1 MASQNRDIVVNIIS
15 DASEFLKGYE
25 QAIAELEK
33 YAKKA
38 DIASGMQ
45 HQINELKE
53 DIKEMSVALKN
64 IAVNN
69 IDTKQL
75 DDLGKKLELQEY
87 KIKQLQKD
95 KNKIKIQVDE
105 LSVKKINDI
114 VGQAE
119 NIVDQLI
126 EKVQTLNQLGINIQ
140 TESTKNNSDEIKE
153 LSAKLNELQLK
164 KEQLSKGNDFSS
176 LNTEEA
182 IAKLKE
188 LQKQSTLLYDEL
200 GKLGKNTLQRD
211 NKIIEIGQISK
222 DIQVLQNQ
230 LKDTG
235 RLKLDDLIDEDFIRE
250 DINEAENIIS
260 NFITQ
265 IKTEISGL
273 TSNTQIDASSLQL
286 KDGKISVKLDIDTTA
301 EKLRQQAKTL
311 IQEVQTEVW
320 KTPLMV
326 PLKFTSS
333 YKTKALEE
341 LKVFEDTLHSMSD
354 SQEKTALVSQLD
366 NLKKQLNARDFRI
379 DFKTNIDTLEKNI
392 STGLTNI
399 QTLLKNAKLYVYPE
413 VVIDEASKKKIQ
425 DTLNEISKSL
435 NLDINIEKIL
445 GEEDRKKIQESL
457 QGIKIELTPNV
468 KLTDKD
474 IENINKKLAR
484 QLSKLNIGIN
494 TTELQSELSNT
505 FSDTVIEKWGNKFI
519 SVIENLSHMF
529 QRVFNVASD
538 TDISNQWSKLQE
550 QFNSFAKDDGNFDAR
565 KKEVVELIQEYQKYL
580 DMGGKDPIAN
590 LTGNKKGQDKLTAQY
605 NKYLENQKKVAQDS
619 AKAIE
624 EENKALEKTE
634 KVAKKSAQ
642 AKEEFTQANQG
653 VKKSAKQSAE
663 SIKEEVK
670 EIQNVDNVINDNK
683 NSTHSSSSATLS
695 NQQNLDVI
703 VNQIKQE
710 QEIIEETGVVATN
723 TAQLVA
729 QAEDVK
735 QKEYKE
741 TANALE
747 VLRKAQVGTADIF
760 QKTQSNFDFT
770 NPHLQAKEWF
780 EAYANSISQA
790 EGLSESKYTIHT
802 DANQNFK
809 YATIEY
815 YNEALKQTI
824 TETWEWH
831 KANQKVAGDTD
842 RMVVSNIKFVDNIK
856 ARYTQEKKDT
866 ETMSTALR
874 KANEALTS
882 FDSKTQGK
890 LKGNEKYKELAEL
903 LSNGFKDLKDVERAQ
918 QLMNELNVELN
929 NINADARRGS
939 ASFDIFSNMVKG
951 ISEADN
957 KVKLLT
963 IDYQSLTN
971 VSDDVTQ
978 KFEKLLQ
985 SLSALKNAQG
995 VESQAK
1001 AYGDYREA
1009 LNEATYAI
1017 RVFKKEQSLIDK
1029 TTKSYQR
1036 DTLLSEDVDIQK
1048 LQLDKLHQSLKS
1060 SGLLTDELSL
1070 KFEKL
1075 YTELE
1080 QVDSAYTNNLWKK
1093 SFQQFEFN
1101 IEPISKMAKDFEK
1114 INDKLSFLPNAEGK
1128 IGLYNQK
1135 IQEIVNSIVLLR
1147 QSITQLDVTDDTLYT
1162 DGVLDAE
1169 KYNAKIQEI
1178 IKSITDLNKASIQYN
1193 IQNNAGGN
1201 KGVLLENTVGMI
1213 HNTKDVADAL
1223 REYAQANKLGK
1234 EIGIKDDDINQV
1246 SIAFKNQDG
1255 VITKLTGKIVDFADK
1270 SEDAAKAIRLVTDRT
1285 SGAIGLFGNFGS
1297 VLGKFGKQ
1305 ILIYYFSLHDF
1316 IRYFRNGITVVKE
1329 FDAAMTE
1336 LIKVS
1341 NDPEEALFAFEK
1353 EAFNIAETIG
1363 STGKE
1368 IINSAADWEKL
1379 GYAIADASEL
1389 AKNSAL
1395 YANVGDMDIDT
1406 ATEHMISTLKAFNIE
1421 ASESIQV
1428 VDKFNEIGNNYAIT
1442 SEGIGAALERSA
1454 ASLVAAGNDI
1464 DESIAL
1470 ITAGNIISQD
1480 AESVGNAIKVLSL
1493 RIRGSKSELEE
1504 MGEETDGLA
1513 DSTSKLRNELK
1524 ALTGVDIMLDD
1535 STYKSTYEIILE
1547 ISKVWDKLTDVSQA
1561 TVLEK
1566 LAGKTRASVV
1576 AGLLQQGETL
1586 EEVFYRS
1593 QDAEGSALKEN
1604 QNYLESIQGHLDK
1617 LTNKWQ
1623 EMWTNAINRD
1633 TANFFIDLGTKILDV
1648 INNIGVFRS
1657 TLLGLGGVLA
1667 FKAKGG
1673 GRAKKAVPLLS

>member
-200 GKLGKNTLQRD
+200 GKLGKDTLQRD

-260 NFITQ
+260 NFITK

-413 VVIDEASKKKIQ
+413 VVIDETSKKKIQ

-605 NKYLENQKKVAQDS
+605 NKYRENQKKVAQDS

-624 EENKALEKTE
+624 E
-634 KVAKKSAQ
+634 
-642 AKEEFTQANQG
+642 
-653 VKKSAKQSAE
+653 
-663 SIKEEVK
+663 
-670 EIQNVDNVINDNK
+670 
-683 NSTHSSSSATLS
+683 
-695 NQQNLDVI
+695 
-703 VNQIKQE
+703 
-710 QEIIEETGVVATN
+710 
-723 TAQLVA
+723 
-729 QAEDVK
+729 
-735 QKEYKE
+735 
-741 TANALE
+741 
-747 VLRKAQVGTADIF
+747 
-760 QKTQSNFDFT
+760 
-770 NPHLQAKEWF
+770 
-780 EAYANSISQA
+780 
-790 EGLSESKYTIHT
+790 
-802 DANQNFK
+802 
-809 YATIEY
+809 
-815 YNEALKQTI
+815 
-824 TETWEWH
+824 
-831 KANQKVAGDTD
+831 
-842 RMVVSNIKFVDNIK
+842 
-856 ARYTQEKKDT
+856 
-866 ETMSTALR
+866 
-874 KANEALTS
+874 
-882 FDSKTQGK
+882 
-890 LKGNEKYKELAEL
+890 
-903 LSNGFKDLKDVERAQ
+903 
-918 QLMNELNVELN
+918 
-929 NINADARRGS
+929 
-939 ASFDIFSNMVKG
+939 
-951 ISEADN
+951 
-957 KVKLLT
+957 
-963 IDYQSLTN
+963 
-971 VSDDVTQ
+971 
-978 KFEKLLQ
+978 
-985 SLSALKNAQG
+985 
-995 VESQAK
+995 
-1001 AYGDYREA
+1001 
-1009 LNEATYAI
+1009 
-1017 RVFKKEQSLIDK
+1017 
-1029 TTKSYQR
+1029 
-1036 DTLLSEDVDIQK
+1036 
-1048 LQLDKLHQSLKS
+1048 
-1060 SGLLTDELSL
+1060 
-1070 KFEKL
+1070 
-1075 YTELE
+1075 
-1080 QVDSAYTNNLWKK
+1080 
-1093 SFQQFEFN
+1093 
-1101 IEPISKMAKDFEK
+1101 
-1114 INDKLSFLPNAEGK
+1114 
-1128 IGLYNQK
+1128 
-1135 IQEIVNSIVLLR
+1135 
-1147 QSITQLDVTDDTLYT
+1147 
-1162 DGVLDAE
+1162 
-1169 KYNAKIQEI
+1169 
-1178 IKSITDLNKASIQYN
+1178 
-1193 IQNNAGGN
+1193 
-1201 KGVLLENTVGMI
+1201 
-1213 HNTKDVADAL
+1213 
-1223 REYAQANKLGK
+1223 
-1234 EIGIKDDDINQV
+1234 
-1246 SIAFKNQDG
+1246 
-1255 VITKLTGKIVDFADK
+1255 
-1270 SEDAAKAIRLVTDRT
+1270 
-1285 SGAIGLFGNFGS
+1285 
-1297 VLGKFGKQ
+1297 
-1305 ILIYYFSLHDF
+1305 
-1316 IRYFRNGITVVKE
+1316 
-1329 FDAAMTE
+1329 
-1336 LIKVS
+1336 
-1341 NDPEEALFAFEK
+1341 
-1353 EAFNIAETIG
+1353 
-1363 STGKE
+1363 
-1368 IINSAADWEKL
+1368 
-1379 GYAIADASEL
+1379 
-1389 AKNSAL
+1389 
-1395 YANVGDMDIDT
+1395 
-1406 ATEHMISTLKAFNIE
+1406 
-1421 ASESIQV
+1421 
-1428 VDKFNEIGNNYAIT
+1428 
-1442 SEGIGAALERSA
+1442 
-1454 ASLVAAGNDI
+1454 
-1464 DESIAL
+1464 
-1470 ITAGNIISQD
+1470 
-1480 AESVGNAIKVLSL
+1480 
-1493 RIRGSKSELEE
+1493 
-1504 MGEETDGLA
+1504 
-1513 DSTSKLRNELK
+1513 
-1524 ALTGVDIMLDD
+1524 
-1535 STYKSTYEIILE
+1535 
-1547 ISKVWDKLTDVSQA
+1547 
-1561 TVLEK
+1561 
-1566 LAGKTRASVV
+1566 
-1576 AGLLQQGETL
+1576 
-1586 EEVFYRS
+1586 
-1593 QDAEGSALKEN
+1593 
-1604 QNYLESIQGHLDK
+1604 
-1617 LTNKWQ
+1617 
-1623 EMWTNAINRD
+1623 
-1633 TANFFIDLGTKILDV
+1633 
-1648 INNIGVFRS
+1648 
-1657 TLLGLGGVLA
+1657 
-1667 FKAKGG
+1667 
-1673 GRAKKAVPLLS
+1673 